1 MHMNSPSQLTIL
13 DIYTMKLSLPISLP
27 MSMAYLAVLNSV
39 LLADRTH
46 MNIYSQYSYKC
57 SDVVRS
63 LYSVCFSFYDT
74 PYIETYM

>member
-1 MHMNSPSQLTIL
+1 
-13 DIYTMKLSLPISLP
+13 

-63 LYSVCFSFYDT
+63 LYLVCFSFYDT